1 VEAVADGK
9 DLGKCGDRFFGAVFL
24 VAGNQ
29 HHLLPAAGSMP
40 AWEVQRTL
48 RANAA
53 AAIRKGRLR
62 VNTVVTKPLCLTGL
76 NDW

>member
-1 VEAVADGK
+1 MEAVADGK
-9 DLGKCGDRFFGAVFL
+9 DLGKCRDRFSGAVFL

-48 RANAA
+48 LGQRGSGDQ
-53 AAIRKGRLR
+53 KG
-62 VNTVVTKPLCLTGL
+62 
-76 NDW
+76 